1 MSAAAAQG
9 LPSDWQA
16 GFLAVLPAVQ
26 THAQI
31 QFRRLPAA
39 RREEAVQEAVAAAC
53 LNYQLAAARGKL
65 AVVRPATLA
74 DFAVRHVRTGRHVG
88 GRQDAAKGPVARVP
102 AAAGR
107 AGRQLRRAAA
117 RPQRRGRVAAGG
129 GRRPPGQ
136 RPGRG
141 LLPRRLRGL
150 AEDPGGTGPAG
161 HRRVRGR
168 RRHGVRVPRPAA
180 GGGRRAAGGGRGSVF
195 SLPVRRLKGGGRG
208 PSRAIGP
215 VGGG

>member
-53 LNYQLAAARGKL
+53 LNYRLAAARGKL
-65 AVVRPATLA
+65 DVVKPATLA

-88 GRQDAAKGPVARVP
+88 GRQDAAKDVLSPVCQRRRGVRVVSYDVRRHDRSGGDGWRQVAVADRRASVPDVACFRLDFEGWLKTLSRRDRRVIAAFAAGEGTGAVAGRLGMSPARVS
-102 AAAGR
+102 
-107 AGRQLRRAAA
+107 QLRRKYEGLWRAFQGEAGA
-117 RPQRRGRVAAGG
+117 GVPAVA
-129 GRRPPGQ
+129 
-136 RPGRG
+136 
-141 LLPRRLRGL
+141 
-150 AEDPGGTGPAG
+150 
-161 HRRVRGR
+161 
-168 RRHGVRVPRPAA
+168 
-180 GGGRRAAGGGRGSVF
+180 
-195 SLPVRRLKGGGRG
+195 
-208 PSRAIGP
+208 
-215 VGGG
+215 